1 MRNYILKSL
10 FSVLMGIGLIFSLS
24 SAGYCQDEGLI
35 EKAANEAISQAIIS
49 LSKGEKVAEVERI
62 AVYPLEMKKATEG
75 AVVYNE
81 EITDLLTIAL
91 SKTKY
96 RVILRQQL
104 LKIMKEHG
112 FVLGKVDLF
121 NPDSVKKLGGFLGVD
136 AIIIGVVK
144 EAGAGLGGARV
155 RLNLKMADVTTGE
168 LVWGETVSSFA
179 PRSAARP
186 LVVESQAERPSA
198 GDTIVYFLSNVASN
212 KRAVAGILI
221 IIAVIVL
228 LLVVKTKG
236 REIKG
241 GIKKGIEQLIPGY
254 DYAKRENRLK
264 TDRAIRNKVV
274 GELSKS
280 ITTLQE
286 ARDIA
291 YKNNQTEV
299 VNQLKEISNSI
310 DSLRLE
316 VENAEYGRS
325 SFFIKDAPSSSAI
338 ARMVEFDRTF
348 DSLVREAS
356 FASKELYEDTTTFKI
371 ADISNKTKE
380 LQKKISQLRNKF
392 KDRKDYLTG
401 MA

>member
-1 MRNYILKSL
+1 MRDHILKPL
-10 FSVLMGIGLIFSLS
+10 FMVLVGIGLVFSLS
-24 SAGYCQDEGLI
+24 STGHCQDEALI

-212 KRAVAGILI
+212 KRAVTGILI
-221 IIAVIVL
+221 IIVVIVL
-228 LLVVKTKG
+228 LLVTKAKG
-236 REIKG
+236 KQIKE
-241 GIKKGIEQLIPGY
+241 GIKKGVEQLIPGY

-280 ITTLQE
+280 ITNLQE

-291 YKNNQTEV
+291 HKNNQAEV
-299 VNQLKEISNSI
+299 VTQLKELSNSI
-310 DSLRLE
+310 DNLRLE
-316 VENAEYGRS
+316 VENAQYGKS
-325 SFFIKDAPSSSAI
+325 LFFVKDAPSSSSI
-338 ARMVEFDRTF
+338 ERMVEFDRTF
-348 DSLVREAS
+348 DSLIREAC
-356 FASKELYEDTTTFKI
+356 FTSKELYEDIASSKTTDVSAKV
-371 ADISNKTKE
+371 KE